1 VVTTQYPR
9 HPFECPVPSVSTS
22 CFLLPDPPALFSL
35 KVTPTGNGIFNV
47 NQARVGTQEPR
58 GNRVTLDLPSG
69 VMDCTCAFT
78 RRFCIPC
85 SDVIAVGKGK
95 QYAVVVEAMKHER
108 NRRRAFLG
116 VLVSSCLRGALIHK
130 AKVNVLLKTS
140 KVECFTF
147 QRGVGDQQTLTWLL
161 FTGMHDLLTLR
172 I

>member
-1 VVTTQYPR
+1 VVTPQYPR

-35 KVTPTGNGIFNV
+35 KVTPTGNGI
-47 NQARVGTQEPR
+47 
-58 GNRVTLDLPSG
+58 
-69 VMDCTCAFT
+69 
-78 RRFCIPC
+78 PC
-85 SDVIAVGKGK
+85 SDVVAVGKGK

-147 QRGVGDQQTLTWLL
+147 QRGVGEQQTLTWLL